1 MHDAKGYTL
10 AKKLSTKEVFKMTVK
25 KGDKMK
31 KSGKKQAKKAKD
43 PKKVAAAK
51 KGWKTIRAKANK
63 R

>member
-1 MHDAKGYTL
+1 MLFKHLKGKQNYR
-10 AKKLSTKEVFKMTVK
+10 K

-31 KSGKKQAKKAKD
+31 KSGKKQVKKAKD

-51 KGWKTIRAKANK
+51 KGWKTIRAKAKK

>member
-1 MHDAKGYTL
+1 LLLTTL
-10 AKKLSTKEVFKMTVK
+10 EENKMTVK

-51 KGWKTIRAKANK
+51 KGWKTIRAKAKK

>member
-1 MHDAKGYTL
+1 MLVTTL
-10 AKKLSTKEVFKMTVK
+10 EESRITVK

-31 KSGKKQAKKAKD
+31 KSGKKKAKKAKD

-51 KGWKTIRAKANK
+51 KGWKTIRAKARK

>member
-1 MHDAKGYTL
+1 MP
-10 AKKLSTKEVFKMTVK
+10 VK

-31 KSGKKQAKKAKD
+31 KSGKKRGMKD

-51 KGWKTIRAKANK
+51 KGWKTIRAKAKK

>member
-1 MHDAKGYTL
+1 
-10 AKKLSTKEVFKMTVK
+10 MTVK

-31 KSGKKQAKKAKD
+31 KNGKKKAKKD

-51 KGWKTIRAKANK
+51 KGWKTIRAKAKK